1 MLTLLGLSLLL
12 LSLALCAAGYLF
24 AAYVMFRV
32 GEKFRVGRCRDYLV
46 PVWNLALL
54 CDCGGVTRLVAA
66 GLALPAPLFWI
77 ICAAGAPSLEFY
89 AGRAL
94 AALFIFCWVYA
105 GSTSG
110 AASRSGSAKASG
122 SGARPAS
129 SSAASPC
136 SSSPSTALCRAV
148 DLRRVGYKI
157 ILWIKDKRRRAF
169 AAAGRS

>member
-32 GEKFRVGRCRDYLV
+32 GEKFRVGRFRDYLV
-46 PVWNLALL
+46 PAWNLALL

-94 AALFIFCWVYA
+94 AALFIFCWVYLW
-105 GSTSG
+105 GSVAERLGKSFWLWG
-110 AASRSGSAKASG
+110 AACLVFGGVPVLFLAFDGSM
-122 SGARPAS
+122 P
-129 SSAASPC
+129 
-136 SSSPSTALCRAV
+136 
-148 DLRRVGYKI
+148 RR
-157 ILWIKDKRRRAF
+157 
-169 AAAGRS
+169 

>member
-1 MLTLLGLSLLL
+1 MLTLLGLSLL

-32 GEKFRVGRCRDYLV
+32 GEKFRVGRFRDYLV

-54 CDCGGVTRLVAA
+54 CDCGGVTRWTAA

-94 AALFIFCWVYA
+94 AALFIFCWVYLW
-105 GSTSG
+105 GSVAERLGKSFWLWG
-110 AASRSGSAKASG
+110 AACLVFGGVPVLFLAFDGSM
-122 SGARPAS
+122 P
-129 SSAASPC
+129 
-136 SSSPSTALCRAV
+136 
-148 DLRRVGYKI
+148 RR
-157 ILWIKDKRRRAF
+157 
-169 AAAGRS
+169 

>member
-32 GEKFRVGRCRDYLV
+32 GEKFRVGRFRDYLV

-54 CDCGGVTRLVAA
+54 CDCGGVTRWTAA

-94 AALFIFCWVYA
+94 AALFVFCWVYLWGGVA
-105 GSTSG
+105 ERLGKSFWLWG
-110 AASRSGSAKASG
+110 AACLVFGGVPVLFLAFDGSM
-122 SGARPAS
+122 P
-129 SSAASPC
+129 
-136 SSSPSTALCRAV
+136 
-148 DLRRVGYKI
+148 RR
-157 ILWIKDKRRRAF
+157 
-169 AAAGRS
+169 

>member
-12 LSLALCAAGYLF
+12 LSITLCAAGYIF

-32 GEKFRVGRCRDYLV
+32 GEKFRVGRFRDYLV

-94 AALFIFCWVYA
+94 AALFIFCWVYLW
-105 GSTSG
+105 GSVAERLGKSFWLWG
-110 AASRSGSAKASG
+110 AACLVFGGVPVLFLAFDGSM
-122 SGARPAS
+122 P
-129 SSAASPC
+129 
-136 SSSPSTALCRAV
+136 
-148 DLRRVGYKI
+148 RR
-157 ILWIKDKRRRAF
+157 
-169 AAAGRS
+169 

>member
-32 GEKFRVGRCRDYLV
+32 GEKFRVGRFRDYLV

-54 CDCGGVTRLVAA
+54 CDCGGVTRWTAA

-94 AALFIFCWVYA
+94 AALFVFCWVYLW
-105 GSTSG
+105 GSVAERLGKNFWLWG
-110 AASRSGSAKASG
+110 AVCLIFGGIPVLFLAFDGSM
-122 SGARPAS
+122 P
-129 SSAASPC
+129 
-136 SSSPSTALCRAV
+136 
-148 DLRRVGYKI
+148 RR
-157 ILWIKDKRRRAF
+157 
-169 AAAGRS
+169 

>member
-32 GEKFRVGRCRDYLV
+32 GEKFRVGRYRDYLV

-94 AALFIFCWVYA
+94 AALFVFCWVYLW
-105 GSTSG
+105 GSVAERLGKSFWLWG
-110 AASRSGSAKASG
+110 AACLVFGGVPVLSLAFDGSM
-122 SGARPAS
+122 P
-129 SSAASPC
+129 
-136 SSSPSTALCRAV
+136 
-148 DLRRVGYKI
+148 RR
-157 ILWIKDKRRRAF
+157 
-169 AAAGRS
+169 

>member
-1 MLTLLGLSLLL
+1 MILLGLSALLI
-12 LSLALCAAGYLF
+12 SITLCAAGYIF

-32 GEKFRVGRCRDYLV
+32 GEKFRVGRFRDYLV

-94 AALFIFCWVYA
+94 AALFVFCWVYLW
-105 GSTSG
+105 GSVAERLGKNFWLWG
-110 AASRSGSAKASG
+110 AACLVFGGVPVLFLAFDGSM
-122 SGARPAS
+122 P
-129 SSAASPC
+129 
-136 SSSPSTALCRAV
+136 
-148 DLRRVGYKI
+148 RR
-157 ILWIKDKRRRAF
+157 
-169 AAAGRS
+169 

>member
-32 GEKFRVGRCRDYLV
+32 GEKFRVGRYRDYLV

-94 AALFIFCWVYA
+94 AALFIFCWVYLW
-105 GSTSG
+105 GSVAERLGKIFWLWG
-110 AASRSGSAKASG
+110 AACLVFGGVPVLFLAFDGSM
-122 SGARPAS
+122 P
-129 SSAASPC
+129 
-136 SSSPSTALCRAV
+136 
-148 DLRRVGYKI
+148 RR
-157 ILWIKDKRRRAF
+157 
-169 AAAGRS
+169 

>member
-32 GEKFRVGRCRDYLV
+32 GEKFRVGRFRDYLV

-94 AALFIFCWVYA
+94 AVLFVFCWVYLW
-105 GSTSG
+105 GSVAERLGKSFWLWG
-110 AASRSGSAKASG
+110 AACLVFGGVPVLFLAFDGSM
-122 SGARPAS
+122 P
-129 SSAASPC
+129 
-136 SSSPSTALCRAV
+136 
-148 DLRRVGYKI
+148 RR
-157 ILWIKDKRRRAF
+157 
-169 AAAGRS
+169 

>member
-24 AAYVMFRV
+24 AAYVMFHV
-32 GEKFRVGRCRDYLV
+32 GEKFRVGRYRDYLV

-94 AALFIFCWVYA
+94 AALFVFCWVYLW
-105 GSTSG
+105 GSVAERLGKSFWLWG
-110 AASRSGSAKASG
+110 AACLVFGGVPVLFLAFDGSM
-122 SGARPAS
+122 P
-129 SSAASPC
+129 
-136 SSSPSTALCRAV
+136 
-148 DLRRVGYKI
+148 RR
-157 ILWIKDKRRRAF
+157 
-169 AAAGRS
+169 

>member
-32 GEKFRVGRCRDYLV
+32 GEKFRVGRFRDYLV

-54 CDCGGVTRLVAA
+54 CDCGGVTRWTAA

-94 AALFIFCWVYA
+94 AALFIFCCVYLW
-105 GSTSG
+105 GSVAERLGKSFWLWG
-110 AASRSGSAKASG
+110 AACLVFGGVPVLFLAFDGSM
-122 SGARPAS
+122 P
-129 SSAASPC
+129 
-136 SSSPSTALCRAV
+136 
-148 DLRRVGYKI
+148 RR
-157 ILWIKDKRRRAF
+157 
-169 AAAGRS
+169 

>member
-32 GEKFRVGRCRDYLV
+32 GEKFRVGRFRDYLV

-77 ICAAGAPSLEFY
+77 IRAAGAPSLEFY

-94 AALFIFCWVYA
+94 AALFIFCWVYLW
-105 GSTSG
+105 GSVAERLGKSFWLWG
-110 AASRSGSAKASG
+110 AACLVFGGVPVLFLAFDGSM
-122 SGARPAS
+122 P
-129 SSAASPC
+129 
-136 SSSPSTALCRAV
+136 
-148 DLRRVGYKI
+148 RR
-157 ILWIKDKRRRAF
+157 
-169 AAAGRS
+169 

>member
-32 GEKFRVGRCRDYLV
+32 GEKFRVGRFRDYLV

-77 ICAAGAPSLEFY
+77 ICAACAPSLEFY

-94 AALFIFCWVYA
+94 AALFIFCWVYLW
-105 GSTSG
+105 GSVAERLGKSFWLWG
-110 AASRSGSAKASG
+110 AACLVFGGVPVLFLAFDGSM
-122 SGARPAS
+122 P
-129 SSAASPC
+129 
-136 SSSPSTALCRAV
+136 
-148 DLRRVGYKI
+148 RR
-157 ILWIKDKRRRAF
+157 
-169 AAAGRS
+169 

>member
-32 GEKFRVGRCRDYLV
+32 GEKFRVGRFRDYLV

-54 CDCGGVTRLVAA
+54 CDCGGVTRWTAA

-94 AALFIFCWVYA
+94 AALFVFCWVYLW
-105 GSTSG
+105 GSVAERLGKSFWLWG
-110 AASRSGSAKASG
+110 AACLVFGGVPVLFLAFDGSM
-122 SGARPAS
+122 P
-129 SSAASPC
+129 
-136 SSSPSTALCRAV
+136 
-148 DLRRVGYKI
+148 RR
-157 ILWIKDKRRRAF
+157 
-169 AAAGRS
+169 

>member
-32 GEKFRVGRCRDYLV
+32 GEKFRVGRYRDYLV

-54 CDCGGVTRLVAA
+54 CDCGGVTRWTAA
-66 GLALPAPLFWI
+66 GLALPPPLFWI

-94 AALFIFCWVYA
+94 AALFIFCWVYLW
-105 GSTSG
+105 GSVAERLGKSFWLWG
-110 AASRSGSAKASG
+110 AACLVFGGVPVLFLAFDGSM
-122 SGARPAS
+122 P
-129 SSAASPC
+129 
-136 SSSPSTALCRAV
+136 
-148 DLRRVGYKI
+148 RR
-157 ILWIKDKRRRAF
+157 
-169 AAAGRS
+169 

>member
-32 GEKFRVGRCRDYLV
+32 GEKFRVGRYRDYLV

-94 AALFIFCWVYA
+94 AALFIFCWVYLW
-105 GSTSG
+105 GSVAERLGKSFWLWG
-110 AASRSGSAKASG
+110 AACLVFGGIPVLFLAFDGSM
-122 SGARPAS
+122 P
-129 SSAASPC
+129 
-136 SSSPSTALCRAV
+136 
-148 DLRRVGYKI
+148 RR
-157 ILWIKDKRRRAF
+157 
-169 AAAGRS
+169 

>member
-94 AALFIFCWVYA
+94 AALFVFCWVYLW
-105 GSTSG
+105 GSVAERLGKSFWLW
-110 AASRSGSAKASG
+110 
-122 SGARPAS
+122 
-129 SSAASPC
+129 SAACLVFGGVPVLFLAFDGSMP
-136 SSSPSTALCRAV
+136 
-148 DLRRVGYKI
+148 RR
-157 ILWIKDKRRRAF
+157 
-169 AAAGRS
+169 

>member
-32 GEKFRVGRCRDYLV
+32 GEKFRVGRFRDYLV

-94 AALFIFCWVYA
+94 AALFVFCWVYLW
-105 GSTSG
+105 GSVAERLGKNFWLWG
-110 AASRSGSAKASG
+110 AACLIFGGIPVLFLAFDGSM
-122 SGARPAS
+122 P
-129 SSAASPC
+129 
-136 SSSPSTALCRAV
+136 
-148 DLRRVGYKI
+148 RR
-157 ILWIKDKRRRAF
+157 
-169 AAAGRS
+169 

>member
-32 GEKFRVGRCRDYLV
+32 GEKFRVGRFRDYLV

-94 AALFIFCWVYA
+94 AALFIFCWVYLW
-105 GSTSG
+105 GSVAERLGKSFWLWG
-110 AASRSGSAKASG
+110 AACLVFGGVTVLFLAFDGSM
-122 SGARPAS
+122 P
-129 SSAASPC
+129 
-136 SSSPSTALCRAV
+136 
-148 DLRRVGYKI
+148 RR
-157 ILWIKDKRRRAF
+157 
-169 AAAGRS
+169 

>member
-32 GEKFRVGRCRDYLV
+32 GEKFRVGRYRDYLV
-46 PVWNLALL
+46 PVRNLALL

-94 AALFIFCWVYA
+94 AALFIFCWVYLW
-105 GSTSG
+105 GSVAERLGKSFWLWG
-110 AASRSGSAKASG
+110 AACLVFGGVPVLFLAFDGSM
-122 SGARPAS
+122 P
-129 SSAASPC
+129 
-136 SSSPSTALCRAV
+136 
-148 DLRRVGYKI
+148 RR
-157 ILWIKDKRRRAF
+157 
-169 AAAGRS
+169 

>member
-32 GEKFRVGRCRDYLV
+32 GEKFRVGRFRDYLV

-94 AALFIFCWVYA
+94 AALFIFCWVYLW
-105 GSTSG
+105 GSVAERLGKSFW
-110 AASRSGSAKASG
+110 
-122 SGARPAS
+122 
-129 SSAASPC
+129 
-136 SSSPSTALCRAV
+136 L
-148 DLRRVGYKI
+148 
-157 ILWIKDKRRRAF
+157 
-169 AAAGRS
+169 

>member
-32 GEKFRVGRCRDYLV
+32 GEKFRVGRYRDYLV

-54 CDCGGVTRLVAA
+54 CDCGGVTRWTAA

-94 AALFIFCWVYA
+94 AALFVFCWVYLW
-105 GSTSG
+105 GSVAERLGKNFWLWG
-110 AASRSGSAKASG
+110 AACLIFGGIPVLFLAFDGSM
-122 SGARPAS
+122 P
-129 SSAASPC
+129 
-136 SSSPSTALCRAV
+136 
-148 DLRRVGYKI
+148 RR
-157 ILWIKDKRRRAF
+157 
-169 AAAGRS
+169 

>member
-32 GEKFRVGRCRDYLV
+32 GEKFRVGRFRDYLV

-77 ICAAGAPSLEFY
+77 ICASGAPSLEFY

-94 AALFIFCWVYA
+94 AALFIFCWVYLW
-105 GSTSG
+105 GSVAERLGKSFWLWG
-110 AASRSGSAKASG
+110 AACLVFGGVPVLFLAFDGSM
-122 SGARPAS
+122 P
-129 SSAASPC
+129 
-136 SSSPSTALCRAV
+136 
-148 DLRRVGYKI
+148 RR
-157 ILWIKDKRRRAF
+157 
-169 AAAGRS
+169 

>member
-1 MLTLLGLSLLL
+1 MLTLLGLSLLR

-24 AAYVMFRV
+24 VAYVMFRV
-32 GEKFRVGRCRDYLV
+32 GEKFRVGRFRDYLV

-94 AALFIFCWVYA
+94 AALFIFCWVYLW
-105 GSTSG
+105 GSVAERLGKSFWLWG
-110 AASRSGSAKASG
+110 AACLVFGGVPVLFLAFDGSM
-122 SGARPAS
+122 P
-129 SSAASPC
+129 
-136 SSSPSTALCRAV
+136 
-148 DLRRVGYKI
+148 RR
-157 ILWIKDKRRRAF
+157 
-169 AAAGRS
+169 